1 LAWEKKMNQD
11 NIIGDIKN
19 ALYDGAF
26 SDIKKALSGNSK
38 IGAFILASCFI
49 DYMAGFV
56 CGREATRKDYK
67 DFVSHYLPSI
77 YNPSKLYKDLRC
89 KLVHNYSEGGFYW
102 LKYDKPELHGQTES
116 GRTII
121 NLENFINELEN
132 AFNKLMGEIQSAPSK
147 KQKAIDRYNSIGLL
161 CVGGLAPRK
170 M

>member
-1 LAWEKKMNQD
+1 MSQA
-11 NIIGDIKN
+11 IISHIKN
-19 ALYDGAF
+19 SLYDMAF
-26 SDIKKALSGNSK
+26 LDIKKASSGNSK
-38 IGAFILASCFI
+38 IGAYILASCFI

-56 CGREATRKDYK
+56 CGRQATGRDYT
-67 DFVSHYLPSI
+67 DFVRNYLPPI

-102 LKYDKPELHGQTES
+102 LKDDKPELHGQTES

-121 NLENFINELEN
+121 NLENFINDLEN
-132 AFNKLMGEIQSAPSK
+132 AFNKLMGEIQSEPSK

>member
-1 LAWEKKMNQD
+1 MSQA
-11 NIIGDIKN
+11 IIDHIKN

-26 SDIKKALSGNSK
+26 VDIKEASSGKSK
-38 IGAFILASCFI
+38 TGAFILASCFI

-56 CGREATRKDYK
+56 CGRETKPKDYI
-67 DFVSHYLPSI
+67 DFVSHYLSSF

-102 LKYDKPELHGQTES
+102 LKDDKPELHGQTES

-121 NLENFINELEN
+121 NLENFINDLED
-132 AFNKLMGEIQSAPSK
+132 AFNKLMGEIRSDPSK

-170 M
+170 KR

>member
-1 LAWEKKMNQD
+1 MSQA
-11 NIIGDIKN
+11 IINLIKN

-26 SDIKKALSGNSK
+26 LDIKKASSGNSK

-56 CGREATRKDYK
+56 CGRETKPKDYK

-89 KLVHNYSEGGFYW
+89 RLVHNYSEGGSYW
-102 LKYDKPELHGQTES
+102 FKDNKPELHGKTMN

-121 NLENFINELEN
+121 NLENFIDDLGK
-132 AFNKLMGEIQSAPSK
+132 AFNKLLEEIKSDPSR
-147 KQKAIDRYNSIGLL
+147 KQKAVDRYNSIGLL